1 MIFPGLLEM
10 PHELNGH
17 WNDHSSQSVSKGFHG
32 STAKFEDNVIKSS
45 VYLPDLS
52 KPLVSPG
59 WHRVSI
65 ALLWP
70 ATVSAQDMPDSTG
83 TLFKVM
89 GARSC

>member
-1 MIFPGLLEM
+1 M

-17 WNDHSSQSVSKGFHG
+17 WGDHSSQSVSKGFRG
-32 STAKFEDNVIKSS
+32 SATKVGDSIIKSS

-59 WHRVSI
+59 WHKVSI

-70 ATVSAQDMPDSTG
+70 AKASAQDMPDSTG